1 MKVLE
6 LQSISKKFGKFRI
19 NNINLVVG
27 KKYFVLL
34 GPTGAGKSVLL
45 EIIAGLL
52 TPDRGKIRL
61 NDVDIT
67 LTPPEKRKIGFVPQD
82 YALFPH
88 LSVFKNIEYGLRIK
102 GVKDTDMVVK
112 LSEKLGIKHLLDR
125 KTTNLSGG
133 EKQRVALARALIIQ
147 PELILLDEP
156 FSAVDLR
163 TKEMLMNE
171 LKRVH
176 AEFDVPVIHVTHSFI
191 EATMLADRVAVMMN
205 GEIVEEGAVKD
216 LFTKARSKEVA
227 DFVGV
232 KNLFKNLL
240 NLLE

>member
-191 EATMLADRVAVMMN
+191 EAAMLADRVAVMMN